1 MKDKLCEKMMKKFVR
16 LRAKTY
22 IYLTDDGSEN
32 KKAKGTKKCV
42 IKIKL
47 KFEDY
52 KNCLEATQLEN
63 NISYLEKNE
72 TDIDSFKNDH
82 KEFIKINRLIL
93 KTQQIFKSE
102 RDNVFT
108 EEINKIALCLND
120 DKRMQSIDLI

>member
-1 MKDKLCEKMMKKFVR
+1 MKDKLGEKMMKKFVR